1 MLHNYHTHTLR
12 CNHALG
18 TDREYVE
25 AAIQK
30 GLKTLGFSDHAPF
43 LSGYDTYASFRM
55 GEDSMYE
62 YAESVRA
69 LQKEYEK
76 DIRILCGFELEYY
89 PEYHKEKMAFLKK
102 VNPDYIILGQ
112 HFIGNEKAG
121 LASSQQFSSDFALVA
136 YVNQIISAIDTG
148 DFLYIAHPEI
158 VGMKFTDE
166 VIEREYTRLCKAA
179 KTRNV
184 PLEINFLGLRGNRH
198 YPNKRFW
205 EIVAKVGNEV
215 VFGIDAHSPDS
226 ILEENAE
233 KTALEMVENLH
244 LKLVDKLL

>member
-25 AAIQK
+25 AAIQR

-89 PEYHKEKMAFLKK
+89 PEYHKEKKDI
-102 VNPDYIILGQ
+102 DYKRELYMFYTVVCAYFNKLDILNSGQ
-112 HFIGNEKAG
+112 IGNVDYHEK
-121 LASSQQFSSDFALVA
+121 LLKE
-136 YVNQIISAIDTG
+136 NNEMLTKQI
-148 DFLYIAHPEI
+148 
-158 VGMKFTDE
+158 
-166 VIEREYTRLCKAA
+166 
-179 KTRNV
+179 N
-184 PLEINFLGLRGNRH
+184 
-198 YPNKRFW
+198 
-205 EIVAKVGNEV
+205 KVGKL
-215 VFGIDAHSPDS
+215 IAD
-226 ILEENAE
+226 LE
-233 KTALEMVENLH
+233 
-244 LKLVDKLL
+244 